1 MRNVFRGQGQ
11 EFAEL
16 GEAEPMD
23 GSDVHATKCDL
34 LAVRSDF
41 FEPTPN
47 TELHFFGGA
56 LRECKRN
63 DAFFRDAFY

>member
-1 MRNVFRGQGQ
+1 
-11 EFAEL
+11 
-16 GEAEPMD
+16 MD